1 MRLKFLIGLLFS
13 YLIITIAEA
22 PAFGQNDLSAD
33 ILDNYFTDNTLD
45 IDELQ
50 ELIYAYR
57 DNPLVWET
65 CRIKDL
71 RALPLNDYIIS
82 QLIELKRHYPKSI
95 NLKALVKDT
104 IFTTAEIEA
113 ISYFIDFSVK
123 RTKPSQIVNFIS
135 LKRQEYT
142 SLQKSLQRARC
153 YSPQG
158 WFTGIIVE
166 NDSDEPILGD
176 YWNISLRSPK
186 YFNSLEILGGAYRL
200 QWGQGLLFANNLMS
214 GRSTD
219 ATGNLKTS
227 RSGVSNYLGSDENRY
242 LFGSA
247 AQYTSGYFKLI
258 PFISHHRL
266 DATIDTNGTVKNL
279 RSDGLHISSSQLR
292 AKDVLL
298 ETLGGAS
305 LLGEWDQGSAGI
317 LVYNANYST
326 DLFALNGHRKVSG
339 LSFLH
344 NYQISDWTISG
355 EWAVQETGKKGII
368 QNLHLSRDRVSFCAG
383 WRYIEPD
390 FFAPLGNPFRKFSSL
405 SGNETGLYSALK
417 IKLPARWRFT
427 GYVDFFRELK
437 NSEPG
442 VAIRNGRES
451 LCGFSRQ
458 ARNNDLIEAWYKVNR
473 YYHTSLP
480 QQPRDYQLKLHL
492 RHSFSTSFSG
502 EIRTTFRWNDSIPF
516 AESSQA
522 LSVVGKVSISKYTRV
537 TAGNTHYFTGSS
549 DLNIYFYEPGLPFR
563 FNMTLLTG
571 TGQRYFLIISRR
583 IGSNCEIAGA
593 VYGRSNES
601 IHTND
606 NSFDFSGDLQ
616 LTFDL

>member
-1 MRLKFLIGLLFS
+1 MRPKFLIGLLFG
-13 YLIITIAEA
+13 YLIIIIADVT
-22 PAFGQNDLSAD
+22 AFCQSDLSAD
-33 ILDNYFTDNTLD
+33 ILDSYFSDDALD

-71 RALPLNDYIIS
+71 RALPLNDHLKS
-82 QLIELKRHYPKSI
+82 QLIELKRHQPKSL

-104 IFTTAEIEA
+104 IFTASEIEA

-123 RTKPSQIVNFIS
+123 RSKPSRIVNFLS
-135 LKRQEYT
+135 LKKQEVV

-166 NDSDEPILGD
+166 NDSDEPILCD

-186 YFNSLEILGGAYRL
+186 YFNRLEVLGGAYRL

-214 GRSTD
+214 GRSAD
-219 ATGNLKTS
+219 ATGNLRAS
-227 RSGVSNYLGSDENRY
+227 RSGVSNYLGADENRF

-247 AQYTSGYFKLI
+247 AQYTSGHFKLT
-258 PFISHHRL
+258 PFISYHRL
-266 DATIDTNGTVKNL
+266 DATFDTNGTVKNL

-292 AKDVLL
+292 AKDALL
-298 ETLGGAS
+298 ETSGGTS

-317 LVYNANYST
+317 LVYAANYAT
-326 DLFALNGHRKVSG
+326 DLSALNEHRNVSG

-344 NYQISDWTISG
+344 NYERNDWTING
-355 EWAVQETGKKGII
+355 EWAVQNHGSKGLI
-368 QNLHLSRDRVSFCAG
+368 QNLHLNRDRVSFCTG
-383 WRYIEPD
+383 WRYIEPG
-390 FFAPLGNPFRKFSSL
+390 FFAPLGNPFRKFSSI

-417 IKLPARWRFT
+417 IKLPARWHFN

-437 NSEPG
+437 SAEPG
-442 VAIRNGRES
+442 VAPRNGRES
-451 LCGFSRQ
+451 LWGFSRQ
-458 ARNNDLIEAWYKVNR
+458 ARNSDLVEALYKVNR

-492 RHSFSTSFSG
+492 RHSFNTSFTG

-516 AESSQA
+516 AEGSQA
-522 LSVVGKVSISKYTRV
+522 LGIVGKISVSKFTRV
-537 TAGNTHYFTGSS
+537 IVGSTHYFTSSS
-549 DLNIYFYEPGLPFR
+549 DLKIYFYEPGLPFR

-583 IGSNCEIAGA
+583 IGSNCELAGA
-593 VYGRSNES
+593 VYGRSNAS
-601 IHTND
+601 IPTND
-606 NSFDFSGDLQ
+606 NSFDFSGDFQ

>member
-1 MRLKFLIGLLFS
+1 
-13 YLIITIAEA
+13 
-22 PAFGQNDLSAD
+22 
-33 ILDNYFTDNTLD
+33 
-45 IDELQ
+45 
-50 ELIYAYR
+50 
-57 DNPLVWET
+57 
-65 CRIKDL
+65 
-71 RALPLNDYIIS
+71 
-82 QLIELKRHYPKSI
+82 
-95 NLKALVKDT
+95 
-104 IFTTAEIEA
+104 
-113 ISYFIDFSVK
+113 
-123 RTKPSQIVNFIS
+123 
-135 LKRQEYT
+135 
-142 SLQKSLQRARC
+142 
-153 YSPQG
+153 
-158 WFTGIIVE
+158 VE

-247 AQYTSGYFKLI
+247 AQYTIGNFKLT
-258 PFISHHRL
+258 PFLSHHRL

-317 LVYNANYST
+317 LVFNANYST

-344 NYQISDWTISG
+344 NYEISDWTISG

-368 QNLHLSRDRVSFCAG
+368 QNLHLNRDRVSFCAG

-417 IKLPARWRFT
+417 IKLPARWWFT
-427 GYVDFFRELK
+427 GYVDFFRELT
-437 NSEPG
+437 NSELG
-442 VAIRNGRES
+442 VAIQNGRES
-451 LCGFSRQ
+451 LCGFSHQ

-492 RHSFSTSFSG
+492 RHSFSASFSG
-502 EIRTTFRWNDSIPF
+502 EVRTTFRWNDSIPF

-593 VYGRSNES
+593 VYGRSNVS

-606 NSFDFSGDLQ
+606 NRYDFSGDLQ